1 MRVNGLERIHNRLD
15 RRFKERSSPFA
26 EERPDSSDSSQSAL
40 AGMSGIEGRSLSKAA
55 LVKSP
60 LRR

>member
-1 MRVNGLERIHNRLD
+1 MV
-15 RRFKERSSPFA
+15 SSGFITASIVASRTQQSVRP
-26 EERPDSSDSSQSAL
+26 EERPDPSDSSQSAL

-55 LVKSP
+55 RVKSP